1 MDHPTIT
8 HLEKYGLDEAKYLG
22 LDYFKNEIYEG
33 DDVLVYDDEIILI
46 EEVTKG
52 DLIKLLIN
60 LGAEEKTAEK

>member
-1 MDHPTIT
+1 MDHPTIER
-8 HLEKYGLDEAKYLG
+8 LEQYGLDEARYLG

-33 DDVLVYDDEIILI
+33 DDVIIFDDEIILI

-52 DLIKLLIN
+52 DLINLLIN